1 MKMIAD
7 DYPGIRETGRELSTD
22 VFSPLIL
29 LICLVAAFALAI
41 AGTVSF
47 FSSTPTSRTITG
59 NDLVEK
65 VREGALP
72 ESYVRMAYDEV
83 KRLANTP
90 VDSQLQWN
98 PKAAQQDNGL
108 MIFGTVLDPKGK
120 SREFYVQFEGRTQ
133 QIVASELEE

>member
-1 MKMIAD
+1 MKSITD
-7 DYPGIRETGRELSTD
+7 DFSGIRDSRNESKD

-47 FSSTPTSRTITG
+47 FKGKPTSRTISG

-65 VREGALP
+65 VRDGALP

-83 KRLANTP
+83 KRLTNTP
-90 VDSQLQWN
+90 IDSQLQWT

-108 MIFGTVLDPKGK
+108 MIFGTVLDPNGK
-120 SREFYVQFEGRTQ
+120 SREFYVQFEDGDE
-133 QIVASELEE
+133 QIVASELEK